1 MTNLE
6 YPTSDDIHD
15 IHDAVVA
22 GDLDTEPGIKSG
34 GDIDFAVSYIKE
46 GYYGEVPEGIHEK
59 AAHLMRLIASGHAY
73 TDGNKRTALESVE
86 LFYNLNGYRFE
97 YGHEVEDTLE
107 DFATNADLVDM
118 DAVASYL
125 DNHTTAAQS
134 T

>member
-15 IHDAVVA
+15 IHDAVV
-22 GDLDTEPGIKSG
+22 GEDLDTEPGIKSG
-34 GDIDFAVSYIKE
+34 GDIDFAVSYISE

-59 AAHLMRLIASGHAY
+59 AAHLMRLIAAGHAY

-97 YGHEVEDTLE
+97 YGHEVEDILE
-107 DFATNADLVDM
+107 DFATDADLVDI

-125 DNHTTAAQS
+125 NNHTTSA
-134 T
+134 